1 MRQEA
6 ARSRSGVVV
15 LVVHVLVVVAL
26 IATDAHEPRGTN
38 GDAEVVT
45 SHPQT
50 AKTKQPT

>member
-15 LVVHVLVVVAL
+15 LGVHVLVVVAQAED
-26 IATDAHEPRGTN
+26 ATAADQPAVE
-38 GDAEVVT
+38 AEVVT